1 LKIPC
6 VPVVTEHC
14 CPYIGTRGGT
24 KISSTRTTLA
34 IRRYGMP
41 VCPRMVLAAV
51 FTFASVAAFAHPH
64 VFIANKMEVVF
75 DGGTLKGITFTWNFD
90 KMFSSMMLT
99 DLPAQADG
107 SFTPKT
113 AAALKAGGFDN
124 LKNYHY
130 FLAFQVGSR
139 ALTKIKIEQFTPR
152 VIDGVTLV
160 YSFFVPL
167 DIPVTASQQT
177 IRVTVYD
184 DSYFVAFD
192 LMHVEDVTITGSDGV
207 TCAVSVEKT
216 TVKPAWPGQY
226 MPDQLVLRMKQAS

>member
-1 LKIPC
+1 
-6 VPVVTEHC
+6 
-14 CPYIGTRGGT
+14 
-24 KISSTRTTLA
+24 
-34 IRRYGMP
+34 M
-41 VCPRMVLAAV
+41 
-51 FTFASVAAFAHPH
+51 
-64 VFIANKMEVVF
+64 
-75 DGGTLKGITFTWNFD
+75 
-90 KMFSSMMLT
+90 
-99 DLPAQADG
+99 
-107 SFTPKT
+107 
-113 AAALKAGGFDN
+113 KAGAFDN
-124 LKNYHY
+124 LINYHY

-152 VIDGVTLV
+152 VVDGVTLV

-167 DIPVTASQQT
+167 DIPVTAGQQT

-192 LMHVEDVTITGSDGV
+192 LMHVDDVTITGSDGV